1 MRLSEGRVALA
12 NLRLRMVVLGDEMI
26 RDTNFEAILSRPQGQ
41 WVVEESA

>member
-12 NLRLRMVVLGDEMI
+12 NLRLRMVVGDEMI

-41 WVVEESA
+41 WVVEDSA

>member
-26 RDTNFEAILSRPQGQ
+26 RDTNFEAILSRPHPKG
-41 WVVEESA
+41 